1 MSFKRRT
8 TREIYD
14 AIAQQ
19 LSTQS
24 ELQELQPNVD
34 NSQQL
39 LNDLT
44 TTIKVASWRLF
55 GFAIAFVIS
64 TFEANI
70 DSFIQLIERRIL
82 DTRIGN
88 IFWLIDISKKFQLD
102 DTIVI
107 NEDTGEVGY
116 EVIDE
121 SKQIIKYANVEEIS
135 QGVILKVRKESGAL
149 SVDET
154 SKFQTYI
161 NKRKA
166 AGSRI
171 FVRSVDSDKLDLYMN
186 IVYRA
191 EKALDTIK
199 EEVYGV
205 INEYIEEL
213 EFNSKFKVISLID
226 KLQELDY
233 IVDVQFEKGIG
244 KPITGNDLE
253 FQFDYNA
260 FSGWMEIDTALDD
273 TITFES
279 KNTY

>member
-8 TREIYD
+8 TTEIYD

-24 ELQELQPNVD
+24 ELQGLQPNID

-39 LNDLT
+39 LNDLN
-44 TTIKVASWRLF
+44 TTIKVATWRLF

-64 TFEANI
+64 TFEGNI
-70 DSFIQLIERRIL
+70 ESFIQLIERRIQ
-82 DTRIGN
+82 DTRVGN
-88 IFWLIDISKKFQLD
+88 IFWLIEISKLFQLD
-102 DTIVI
+102 DIIVV
-107 NEDTGEVGY
+107 NDETGEVGY

-121 SKQIIKYANVEEIS
+121 TKQIVKYANVEEIS
-135 QGVILKVRKESGAL
+135 EGVVLKVRKESGAL
-149 SVDET
+149 SLEET

-191 EKALDTIK
+191 EMALGDIK
-199 EEVYGV
+199 DEVYGV
-205 INEYIEEL
+205 INEYLEEL

-226 KLQELDY
+226 RLQELDY
-233 IVDVQFEKGIG
+233 IIDVQFHKGIG
-244 KPITGNDLE
+244 TPISGVSLE
-253 FQFDYNA
+253 FLYDYNS
-260 FSGWMEIDTALDD
+260 FSGWMEIDTPLDD
-273 TITFES
+273 TVTFES